1 MYWTNLLRCINIL
14 IYRRTF
20 LIEKRVG
27 NNQDNLWNAKSFMD
41 KQTSYSFR
49 LWCEKRKGMKKTGLI
64 VKFQALI
71 SIPKSTIC
79 HGSGEFSKSNEIQK
93 LLMKKWT
100 ELTCPVS
107 DDLNRSNNLEFL
119 SATVLYFKSPKVSF
133 KLWSHAS
140 IPLLWPLYVLP
151 PIQTFPT
158 CRKDWRKGNMNT
170 RNQHL
175 SL

>member
-1 MYWTNLLRCINIL
+1 MYRI
-14 IYRRTF
+14 TF

-27 NNQDNLWNAKSFMD
+27 NNQDNLWNAKSSMD
-41 KQTSYSFR
+41 KQTSYSFK

-107 DDLNRSNNLEFL
+107 DDLNRSNILNFYQQRYSTSNHPRCL
-119 SATVLYFKSPKVSF
+119 SNFGPMHQYHSSDLSTSFRQYRHFRLVERTDARAT
-133 KLWSHAS
+133 WIHETN
-140 IPLLWPLYVLP
+140 I
-151 PIQTFPT
+151 
-158 CRKDWRKGNMNT
+158 
-170 RNQHL
+170 
-175 SL
+175 